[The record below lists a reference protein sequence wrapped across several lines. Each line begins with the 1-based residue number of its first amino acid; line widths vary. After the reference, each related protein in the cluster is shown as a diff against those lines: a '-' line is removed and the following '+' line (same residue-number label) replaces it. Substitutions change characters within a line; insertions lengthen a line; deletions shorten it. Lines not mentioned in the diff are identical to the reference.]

1 MANAAYVYRGLQ
13 VCPLVYPRHPTKS
26 GYAHNYDDG
35 FDAAVRIKELDG
47 TETGVRSR
55 VFLLEVDRPFENSG
69 DARRASIAFAEGL
82 IDGCP
87 AGQTIWDRE

>member
-1 MANAAYVYRGLQ
+1 MATATYVYRGLQ
-13 VCPLVYPRHPTKS
+13 VCPLVYPRRPTRS

-35 FDAAVRIKELDG
+35 FDAAVRINELDR
-47 TETGVRSR
+47 TETEVRSR
-55 VFLLEVDRPFENSG
+55 VFLLAVDRPFTNGG

-87 AGQTIWDRE
+87 SGQTIWDRE

>member
-1 MANAAYVYRGLQ
+1 MATAAYVYKGLQ

-35 FDAAVRIKELDG
+35 FDAAVRIWELDG
-47 TETGVRSR
+47 PETGIRSR
-55 VFLLEVDRPFENSG
+55 VFVLPVDRPFENSG
-69 DARRASIAFAEGL
+69 DARRASIAFAETL
-82 IDGCP
+82 IDRCS